1 MLPLKAAMARW
12 RKEKEKKKA
21 TCNLQIFYYD
31 IYNKEIFSGKEA
43 IQN

>member
-1 MLPLKAAMARW
+1 MVKE
-12 RKEKEKKKA
+12 RKKSA

-31 IYNKEIFSGKEA
+31 IYDNDKKNPNLSGKEA